1 MNYPQINTDKH
12 RCKGK
17 KKSVSICVYLWI
29 IIFASFLTACSEL
42 EKPKT
47 EPFYAQT
54 APPQKKEF
62 RWSNGKM
69 PKSFDPALAAAPPE
83 TDIVRAVFE
92 GLTDTNPKTL
102 EAIPSVAEKWTAS
115 EDFKTWTFYL
125 RKDAKWSN
133 GERVTAEDFVSSWKR
148 LAEMGD
154 KVSHHKLLENFVGI
168 ESFAK
173 EIPTTIIKGTEV
185 DILSKPLVNPSLPIL
200 KSPVSNTNTAPKLEV
215 KPSPII
221 EKPLAKPE
229 LSKPEKEKPKTPP
242 QVKFGVEAVNDLTL
256 KVTLKEADED
266 FPALVAH
273 PMFRPIYGDGED
285 FESGK
290 LNAAIITNGAFRI
303 SSIGQNIVTLDRSEH
318 FWAKDKVELERVS
331 FITKE
336 NAEKALEAYR
346 NGEID
351 AITNIDF
358 EPLAL
363 KLLTPYDDF
372 QRKIHSALNF
382 YEINRNKKPFD
393 DQRVREALAISID
406 RERLTEDEM
415 DGSTKPALSFLPFDE
430 DGDEQFVQD
439 KDRAKKLLAEAGFP
453 DGEDFPVV
461 RLVINRNDVQQ
472 RIAKA
477 VVKMW
482 KQTLNIDTVIT
493 VKEPAEL
500 EMVRQKGEFDVLR
513 RGVVMPTAD
522 ETASLSAIFAPPT
535 PLPIEISIVN
545 PTNEQIK
552 PTTEKTIEN
561 SNTEIKKIEEQKPSE
576 SPTET
581 NAPSEIIASQP
592 ILTEDEAIDE
602 VAAIPLYFPTSYSL
616 VKPYIQGFEINTLD
630 APSLKDVKID
640 NNWQPKKANG
650 ES

>member
-1 MNYPQINTDKH
+1 MNYPQMNTDKH
-12 RCKGK
+12 RWKAK
-17 KKSVSICVYLWI
+17 KKSVFICVHLWMI
-29 IIFASFLTACSEL
+29 VFALFLTSCSEL

-133 GERVTAEDFVSSWKR
+133 GERVTAQDFVSSWKR

-154 KVSHHKLLENFVGI
+154 KASHPKLLSNIAGI
-168 ESFAK
+168 ETFVK
-173 EIPTTIIKGTEV
+173 EVPTTIIQGTEV

-200 KSPVSNTNTAPKLEV
+200 KNPVSNTNTAPKLEV
-215 KPSPII
+215 KPSPTII
-221 EKPLAKPE
+221 EKSIVKPE
-229 LSKPEKEKPKTPP
+229 LSKPEKEKQKTPE
-242 QVKFGVEAVNDLTL
+242 VKFGVEAVSDLTL
-256 KVTLKEADED
+256 KVILKEADKD

-273 PMFRPIYGDGED
+273 PMFRPIYGDGSD
-285 FESGK
+285 FEAGK
-290 LNAAIITNGAFRI
+290 LNAAIVTNGAFRI

-318 FWAKDKVELERVS
+318 FFGKDKVELERVS

-382 YEINRNKKPFD
+382 YEINRRKKPFD
-393 DQRVREALAISID
+393 DQRVREALAISIE

-439 KDRAKKLLAEAGFP
+439 KNRAKKLLAEAGFP

-500 EMVRQKGEFDVLR
+500 ETARQKGDFDILR

-522 ETASLSAIFAPPT
+522 ESAGLSAIFAPPT
-535 PLPIEISIVN
+535 PLPIEI
-545 PTNEQIK
+545 PANEPIK
-552 PTTEKTIEN
+552 PLTEKTLEN
-561 SNTEIKKIEEQKPSE
+561 SNTEIKKTEEQKSSE
-576 SPTET
+576 SPAEK
-581 NAPSEIIASQP
+581 NAPPEIIASQP
-592 ILTEDEAIDE
+592 LLTEDEAIDE
-602 VAAIPLYFPTSYSL
+602 VPAIPLYFPTSYSL

>member
-1 MNYPQINTDKH
+1 MMPQIKTVGSRSRQLAVRILAAN
-12 RCKGK
+12 CF
-17 KKSVSICVYLWI
+17 CLLLL
-29 IIFASFLTACSEL
+29 FLSACSEL

-69 PKSFDPALAAAPPE
+69 PKSFDPALASAPPE

-133 GERVTAEDFVSSWKR
+133 GERVTADDFVDSWKR
-148 LAEMGD
+148 LAEMGN
-154 KVSHHKLLENFVGI
+154 KVSHPKLLENIVGI
-168 ESFAK
+168 ETFVK
-173 EIPTTIIKGTEV
+173 EVPPPIIQGTEV

-200 KSPVSNTNTAPKLEV
+200 KNPVSNTNTAPKLEV
-215 KPSPII
+215 KPSPAII
-221 EKPLAKPE
+221 EKPTPKPE
-229 LSKPEKEKPKTPP
+229 TPKSEKEKPKTPP
-242 QVKFGVEAVNDLTL
+242 EVKFGVEAVNDLTL
-256 KVTLKEADED
+256 KVSLKEADED

-273 PMFRPIYGDGED
+273 PMFRPIYGDGSD
-285 FESGK
+285 FEAGK

-318 FWAKDKVELERVS
+318 FFGKDKVELERVS

-336 NAEKALEAYR
+336 SAEKALEAYR

-393 DQRVREALAISID
+393 DQRVREALAISIE

-415 DGSTKPALSFLPFDE
+415 DGSTRPALSFLPFDE

-439 KDRAKKLLAEAGFP
+439 KDRAKTLLAEAGFP
-453 DGEDFPVV
+453 DGENFPVV

-493 VKEPAEL
+493 VKEPADL
-500 EMVRQKGEFDVLR
+500 ETARQKGEFDILR

-522 ETASLSAIFAPPT
+522 ESASLSAIFASPT
-535 PLPIEISIVN
+535 PLPIEIPIVT
-545 PTNEQIK
+545 PTNEPIK

-561 SNTEIKKIEEQKPSE
+561 SNTELKKIEEQKPSE
-576 SPTET
+576 LPAEK

>member
-1 MNYPQINTDKH
+1 
-12 RCKGK
+12 
-17 KKSVSICVYLWI
+17 
-29 IIFASFLTACSEL
+29 
-42 EKPKT
+42 
-47 EPFYAQT
+47 
-54 APPQKKEF
+54 
-62 RWSNGKM
+62 M

-92 GLTDTNPKTL
+92 GLTDTNPKNL

-133 GERVTAEDFVSSWKR
+133 GERVTAEDFVDSWTR

-154 KVSHHKLLENFVGI
+154 KVSHRKLLENIVGI
-168 ESFAK
+168 ETFVK
-173 EIPTTIIKGTEV
+173 EVPMTIIRGTEV
-185 DILSKPLVNPSLPIL
+185 DILSKPVVNPGLPIL
-200 KSPVSNTNTAPKLEV
+200 KNPSANTNTAPKIEV
-215 KPSPII
+215 KPPLTI
-221 EKPLAKPE
+221 EKPIEKAE
-229 LSKPEKEKPKTPP
+229 LSKTEKPEKEKLKTPP
-242 QVKFGVEAVNDLTL
+242 VVKFGVEAVNDLTL
-256 KVTLKEADED
+256 KVSLKESDED

-273 PMFRPIYGDGED
+273 PMFRPIYGDGSD
-285 FESGK
+285 FEAGK
-290 LNAAIITNGAFRI
+290 LNAAIVTNGAFRI
-303 SSIGQNIVTLDRSEH
+303 SSIGQNIITLDRAEH
-318 FWAKDKVELERVS
+318 FWGKDKVELERVS
-331 FITKE
+331 FVTKE

-382 YEINRNKKPFD
+382 YEINRSKKPFD
-393 DQRVREALAISID
+393 DQRVREALAISIE

-415 DGSTKPALSFLPFDE
+415 DGSTKPALSFLPFDQ
-430 DGDEQFVQD
+430 DNNDSLVQD
-439 KDRAKKLLAEAGFP
+439 KERAKKLLAEAGFP
-453 DGEDFPVV
+453 DGENFPVV

-500 EMVRQKGEFDVLR
+500 ETARQKGEFDILR

-522 ETASLSAIFAPPT
+522 ESAGLSAIFALPT
-535 PLPIEISIVN
+535 PLPSAILPVN

-552 PTTEKTIEN
+552 PATENPVEN
-561 SNTEIKKIEEQKPSE
+561 SNTELKKTEEVKPSE
-576 SPTET
+576 TKAET
-581 NAPSEIIASQP
+581 KIPAEVTPVEP
-592 ILTEDEAIDE
+592 ILTEDEAIED